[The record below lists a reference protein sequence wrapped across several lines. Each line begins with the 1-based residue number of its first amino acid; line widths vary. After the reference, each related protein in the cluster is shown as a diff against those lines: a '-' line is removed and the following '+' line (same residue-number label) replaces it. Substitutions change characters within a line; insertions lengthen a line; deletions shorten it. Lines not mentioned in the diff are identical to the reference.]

1 MFDNDLFT
9 TQPPKPTASDVAI
22 GSPVHGRLKRFT
34 QLENSAL
41 DDWADLALRKPRAN
55 ALLITLIKHMQD
67 GNVVT
72 VAQSLL
78 GKLMGCSVDTV
89 QRAIKDL
96 VKENWI
102 QVIYLNGSGGVAS
115 YTVNS
120 AVVWAQPREQLRDSA
135 FHTSLFGSR
144 VIADR
149 SIQPAATLNVT
160 KLKKVPQLI
169 DGQVV
174 SRSE

>member
-9 TQPPKPTASDVAI
+9 APVPHQKAAEI
-22 GSPVHGRLKRFT
+22 GAPVHGRLKRFT
-34 QLENSAL
+34 QLENNAL
-41 DDWADLALRKPRAN
+41 DDWADLAMRKPRAN
-55 ALLITLIKHMQD
+55 ALLIILIKHMQD

-72 VAQSLL
+72 VAQSLI

-115 YTVNS
+115 YAVNS
-120 AVVWAQPREQLRDSA
+120 AVAWAQPREQLREAA
-135 FHTSLFGSR
+135 FHTALFGSR

-149 SIQPAATLNVT
+149 SLQPASTLNVT

-169 DGQVV
+169 DGQVL